1 MNLTQI
7 RIIIIHTYNA
17 LTHSVASSLL
27 HYFQFFCFFIH
38 SKVIITHTQKETAI
52 LLILFS
58 SFAHQPPF
66 SHFFTSHNFPLCKK
80 RRKKQKNQ
88 SKALSH
94 EMSSRSKTEDLFNIK
109 ETSVKEHL
117 SKCTRCVHSFA
128 HKRALH
134 HLRQMHHP
142 QFLTLPLYFQIVY
155 EYIIYPSIHF
165 CSMVCFRA
173 FFSATSSSFLR
184 HQASFFSSSISLN

>member
-80 RRKKQKNQ
+80 EERNEKTKAKLFHTRCLREAKLKIFSTSKK
-88 SKALSH
+88 L
-94 EMSSRSKTEDLFNIK
+94 
-109 ETSVKEHL
+109 L
-117 SKCTRCVHSFA
+117 SKNTFQNVLDVSILSLTSELCIIFARCITRN
-128 HKRALH
+128 
-134 HLRQMHHP
+134 
-142 QFLTLPLYFQIVY
+142 FLLFLYIFK
-155 EYIIYPSIHF
+155 
-165 CSMVCFRA
+165 
-173 FFSATSSSFLR
+173 
-184 HQASFFSSSISLN
+184 